1 MGFKQ
6 RFNFGQCVKKCGI
19 FFAAVFISVFFAN
32 ALWDGRFVYHQAVRH
47 GRRGDS
53 SSQRQSSYAYVD
65 GDYRGFSDGCDG
77 DDRPLCRSAQFS
89 QSGAR
94 DRQYGDVICGAFTG
108 FGRRAAF
115 EQSSYSRFDCDSDGG
130 G

>member
-1 MGFKQ
+1 MSRDLTSGSVLKS
-6 RFNFGQCVKKCGI
+6 V
-19 FFAAVFISVFFAN
+19 VFFSLPYLLAYFLQTLYGM
-32 ALWDGRFVYHQAVRH
+32 ADLFIIGQFGTVAEA
-47 GRRGDS
+47 DS

-94 DRQYGDVICGAFTG
+94 DRQYGDVIRGAFTG